1 MDTDAQRP
9 LQLIEQFIRPSGQ
22 EDYPTQM
29 QFEDEDL
36 GEVLMTRTDTTVKVQ
51 IALENE
57 AALREL
63 LGMSSEQLD
72 EAGATIARGFELV
85 GETDTHATLKIARAS
100 LYMQIQDLTGDRSDY
115 VKDLIS

>member
-1 MDTDAQRP
+1 MDTDTQRP
-9 LQLIEQFIRPSGQ
+9 LQLIEEFIRPSGQ

-29 QFEDEDL
+29 QFEDADL

-57 AALREL
+57 AALVEL

-72 EAGATIARGFELV
+72 ETGETIARSFTPIGQ
-85 GETDTHATLKIARAS
+85 TNTHATFKIARAS

-115 VKDLIS
+115 VKNLIS